1 MSRIDTIKNERRF
14 LKISRTT
21 AIAVISIAL
30 LISLVII
37 KPASPE
43 KIVLLTGPEGSSY
56 HELGTRYAEYLN
68 QLGLQTEVKVTLGGF
83 DNVQQLVAG
92 AEDAVGFAPSNI
104 EHVIGD
110 EADTSHLVTL
120 GGIAYEPLW
129 LFFRSDLEVRRIP
142 DLAGLRV
149 ATGADGTVV
158 NYMARH
164 LLELNGVADQVE
176 IQSSEGQTPEAVAE
190 ALKEGGVD
198 AAFATGGPTSPVINR
213 LFADDHISQ
222 LSFDRAEAYQ
232 ALEAGIAKVVAP
244 EGIFDLAR
252 NIPSEDLAL
261 IATTTNLV
269 TLESLNSSVAP
280 LILRTAAAMQS
291 QQRVVIPSGSFPGAA
306 NVTLPLHR
314 AASRFYD
321 QGEKGLSKI
330 LPYEV
335 TRWLNHLGF
344 VVLPLLTLAFIL
356 IKIVPTALKIWS
368 NIQLVGQL
376 KGLEAVEK
384 AHAAGGDRE
393 QLLADLDLIDQK
405 SAKMFV
411 ARSIVH
417 DYIDF
422 RQFLHDMRER
432 IEKH

>member
-1 MSRIDTIKNERRF
+1 MTEKSNVKKERRI
-14 LKISRTT
+14 LELSRTT
-21 AIAVISIAL
+21 SIAVIAIAL
-30 LISLVII
+30 LTSLVII
-37 KPASPE
+37 KPALPK
-43 KIVLLTGPEGSSY
+43 KIVLLTGPEGGGY
-56 HELGTRYAEYLN
+56 HALGTRYAEHLD
-68 QLGLQTEVKVTLGGF
+68 QLGLQTEVKVTRGGF
-83 DNVQQLVAG
+83 ENVQQLIAG
-92 AEDAVGFAPSNI
+92 AENTIAFAPSNI

-110 EADTSHLVTL
+110 SEETDHLVTL
-120 GGIAYEPLW
+120 GSIAYEPLW

-149 ATGADGTVV
+149 VTGAEGTVV
-158 NYMARH
+158 KYMVQE
-164 LLELNGVADQVE
+164 LLELNGVADLVE
-176 IQSSEGQTPEAVAE
+176 IQGSRDQTPEAVVD
-190 ALKEGGVD
+190 ALAKGDVD
-198 AAFATGGPTSPVINR
+198 AAFATGGPASPVIKG
-213 LFADDHISQ
+213 LLGDPHIKE

-232 ALEAGIAKVVAP
+232 ALQPGLAKIVAP

-280 LILRTAAAMQS
+280 LILRAAAAVQRK
-291 QQRVVIPSGSFPGAA
+291 QRVEIPGEGFPGAA

-314 AASRFYD
+314 AASRYYD

-335 TRWLNHLGF
+335 VRRLNHLGS
-344 VVLPLLTLAFIL
+344 VVLPLLTLAFVL
-356 IKIVPTALKIWS
+356 IKIAPTALKIWG
-368 NIQLVGQL
+368 NIRLVGQL

-422 RQFLHDMRER
+422 RQFLHDMRDRVEGS
-432 IEKH
+432 